1 MKIAIPQ
8 LNYRVGDISQNRDAI
23 IAAIQ
28 KAKAKRAELVIFPEH
43 AICGAYP
50 GDLFEREYF
59 VNECRLAMEQI
70 AAACTG
76 VAAIVGGPNLDLE
89 DGVLY
94 NSAFFMYDGEVRDGV
109 NKSVLSDYDVM
120 DESRYFIAD
129 EDNNALRLGQR
140 KLRVLFD
147 EYESTF
153 IRKEDEIII
162 HIGVTPFTRENT
174 AYRLNTFA
182 DLAQKSGKPVVTLN
196 HVGGNGSLVF
206 NGEALVFNGQGELCH
221 RSKAFQE
228 DFLLVDTRNLRPLPP
243 EERQP
248 GDDIAMIH
256 DALLLGIKD
265 FFKKNGFKRAVL
277 GLSGG
282 IDSAVVAVLATE
294 ALGKDNVLGI
304 LMPSEF
310 STDHSV
316 KDALDLARNLGIQS
330 ETLPIKEIYDH
341 FLSTLKPIFGDRPFD
356 VAEEN
361 LQARTR
367 GILAMAVSNKL
378 GHILLNTSNKSEA
391 AVGYGTLYGDLC
403 GSLAVLGDVFK
414 TDVYRLARH
423 LNREREVIPT
433 NTLTKAPSAELHP
446 GQKDQDSL
454 PDYATLDGI
463 LKLYIEDNQS
473 PRQIEAAGFAR
484 ETVERVV
491 SMVNRNEYKRAQC
504 PPILKVS
511 KKAFG
516 NGRRMPLVAK
526 I

>member
-1 MKIAIPQ
+1 M
-8 LNYRVGDISQNRDAI
+8 
-23 IAAIQ
+23 
-28 KAKAKRAELVIFPEH
+28 
-43 AICGAYP
+43 
-50 GDLFEREYF
+50 
-59 VNECRLAMEQI
+59 
-70 AAACTG
+70 
-76 VAAIVGGPNLDLE
+76 
-89 DGVLY
+89 
-94 NSAFFMYDGEVRDGV
+94 
-109 NKSVLSDYDVM
+109 
-120 DESRYFIAD
+120 
-129 EDNNALRLGQR
+129 
-140 KLRVLFD
+140 
-147 EYESTF
+147 
-153 IRKEDEIII
+153 
-162 HIGVTPFTRENT
+162 
-174 AYRLNTFA
+174 
-182 DLAQKSGKPVVTLN
+182 
-196 HVGGNGSLVF
+196 
-206 NGEALVFNGQGELCH
+206 
-221 RSKAFQE
+221 
-228 DFLLVDTRNLRPLPP
+228 
-243 EERQP
+243 
-248 GDDIAMIH
+248 
-256 DALLLGIKD
+256 
-265 FFKKNGFKRAVL
+265 
-277 GLSGG
+277 SGG

-330 ETLPIKEIYDH
+330 ETLPIKEIYDQ